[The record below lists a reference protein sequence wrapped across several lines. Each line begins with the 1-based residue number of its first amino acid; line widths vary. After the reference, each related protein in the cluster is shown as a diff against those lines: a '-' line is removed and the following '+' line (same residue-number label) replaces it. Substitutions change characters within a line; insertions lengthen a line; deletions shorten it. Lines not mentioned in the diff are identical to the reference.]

1 MGLRHHVF
9 GSLPKERRNR
19 PRALPQLARWT
30 PGILKRRTPNER
42 GTHTSTQRA
51 LYYRWEKPR
60 CCFFFCQWTILIGSI
75 LTWQKNTNSHFT
87 PLIVFV
93 LFLTQSVPINITRK
107 SDEGLAKGR
116 DFHQTTVTNSGDL
129 VSEWSHCSV
138 VGLSRWVFCQFNI
151 LVLNKRFFSL
161 RKQKSSWDG
170 RNVEQVD
177 RTLWK

>member
-1 MGLRHHVF
+1 MSLVRSLKKEEIDPEPSLSWLGEHLGFLRDEHQMNVGLTRARRGLCIIGEKNHVV
-9 GSLPKERRNR
+9 
-19 PRALPQLARWT
+19 A
-30 PGILKRRTPNER
+30 
-42 GTHTSTQRA
+42 
-51 LYYRWEKPR
+51 
-60 CCFFFCQWTILIGSI
+60 FFCQWTILIGSI
-75 LTWQKNTNSHFT
+75 LTWQKNTNSHFA

-93 LFLTQSVPINITRK
+93 LFLTQSAPINITCK

-116 DFHQTTVTNSGDL
+116 DFYQTTVTDSGDL
-129 VSEWSHCSV
+129 VSEWSHCFI
-138 VGLSRWVFCQFNI
+138 VGLSRSVFCQFNI